1 MTTTRLL
8 KAVLPAACLWTGL
21 RPVEGFDYDSTLKE
35 LRTLYPAD
43 DSDSMET
50 DEDLLPQTVPESIRE
65 MVTSKNAIVSLGSM
79 IWLVDYLYHAMWLLT
94 WIQGIYD
101 SLTLIRTSLVWKTSM
116 CMIRWS
122 EAKVWLSM
130 GKLWRTLR
138 YDFIFPSVRPY
149 WLHHNRSSSTT
160 RVPRRDHYWSS

>member
-79 IWLVDYLYHAMWLLT
+79 IWLVDYLYHAM
-94 WIQGIYD
+94 
-101 SLTLIRTSLVWKTSM
+101 
-116 CMIRWS
+116 
-122 EAKVWLSM
+122 
-130 GKLWRTLR
+130 
-138 YDFIFPSVRPY
+138 
-149 WLHHNRSSSTT
+149 
-160 RVPRRDHYWSS
+160 